1 MYPAP
6 DPRIQ
11 QVLVDDHVAGLRREA
26 DEARRARRLPAA
38 ELGAVRRARVRL
50 GHTLVHMGRAIA
62 GTQPAHG

>member
-11 QVLVDDHVAGLRREA
+11 HVLVNDHLAGLRREA
-26 DEARRARRLPAA
+26 DDARRASRLPSL
-38 ELGAVRRARVRL
+38 EQGAVRRARVRL